1 MNQCK
6 IITGSTYQIHF
17 NELLMTD
24 VVTNRCMIDVS
35 INNIVFNLIHY
46 DDRSM
51 NDHQSKTT
59 DDRYCNES

>member
-1 MNQCK
+1 
-6 IITGSTYQIHF
+6 
-17 NELLMTD
+17 MTD

-51 NDHQSKTT
+51 YDHCI
-59 DDRYCNES
+59 DVMYDRSNILMMS